1 MALATDSQSGV
12 FSGRRRVYCSG
23 RRCGVE
29 GRAAEEE
36 IAGWWQMATTDAS
49 RSSQQPCVSVFFG
62 TARPYESLPEVPV
75 WTWSRKKA
83 AEKTPGKEPQD
94 QAF

>member
-36 IAGWWQMATTDAS
+36 IAGWWQMVTTDAS
-49 RSSQQPCVSVFFG
+49 RVLVG
-62 TARPYESLPEVPV
+62 A
-75 WTWSRKKA
+75 
-83 AEKTPGKEPQD
+83 TPGPL
-94 QAF
+94 